1 MSQVL
6 PLLVSVFA
14 VVFVFVSVF
23 VFVFGLS
30 KNVRFEGSLRPDSSV
45 TSLLRTQEK
54 LLRTGRGG
62 MDGNKALQD
71 VLADLKKKLQPP
83 LRSPHG
89 EIALLK

>member
-30 KNVRFEGSLRPDSSV
+30 KNIRFEGSLRPDSSV
-45 TSLLRTQEK
+45 TSLL
-54 LLRTGRGG
+54 
-62 MDGNKALQD
+62 
-71 VLADLKKKLQPP
+71 
-83 LRSPHG
+83 
-89 EIALLK
+89 

>member
-30 KNVRFEGSLRPDSSV
+30 KNIRFEGS
-45 TSLLRTQEK
+45 
-54 LLRTGRGG
+54 
-62 MDGNKALQD
+62 
-71 VLADLKKKLQPP
+71 